1 MLSLYNDDCLD
12 ILKNIPT
19 ASIDLV
25 VTDPPYEV
33 SASNGGGICNS
44 VMHLNK
50 SLKSLVDLNIDNG
63 YDFDNVNRELIRVM
77 RNINIYLWCNKL
89 QIPRYFNLYVNELKC
104 KFDIIRWE
112 KTNPLPTYHN
122 KYLTD
127 TEFCLYFRNGGYCS
141 PNSYEDAKTYFVAPI
156 NAKDKKLWKHPTIKP
171 LEIIERLVRNSSR
184 PGETVLDPFMGS
196 GTTGVAC
203 RNLGRD
209 FIGCEI
215 SQEYFNIAK
224 ERIEAAEDKE
234 QLELFQEE

>member
-1 MLSLYNDDCLD
+1 MISLFCGDCLKT
-12 ILKNIPT
+12 LKDMPDNYV
-19 ASIDLV
+19 DLV

-33 SASNGGGICNS
+33 SASNGGGIINS

-63 YDFDNVNRELIRVM
+63 YDFENINKELVRVM
-77 RNINIYLWCNKL
+77 KNINVYFWCNKL
-89 QIPRYFNLYVNELKC
+89 QIPKYFNFYVNELGC

-127 TEFCLYFRNGGYCS
+127 TEFCLYFRKGGYCS

-171 LEIIERLVRNSSR
+171 LEIIERLIRNSSK
-184 PGETVLDPFMGS
+184 PGEIVLDPFMGS

-203 RNLGRD
+203 NNLGRN

-215 SQEYFNIAK
+215 EPEYFEIAK
-224 ERIEAAEDKE
+224 CRIESPECKE
-234 QLELFQEE
+234 QLELF